1 MNVSQRYQR
10 DIDIPRLA
18 KTPHRLYA
26 GEIFRPKNG
35 WKLKGFSRLLAIVIV
50 RLQRANVQKIEWNF
64 PPSTL
69 IVAPVM

>member
-1 MNVSQRYQR
+1 M
-10 DIDIPRLA
+10 
-18 KTPHRLYA
+18 KTAHRINA

-35 WKLKGFSRLLAIVIV
+35 WKLEGFSGYLQLFLSRLAIVIV